1 MLVNTI
7 CTPAL
12 IYLIFSVAHVLIDT
26 FKGLYNT
33 ALIKIF
39 LTIFFTFIL
48 NYLCQAGLGI
58 LSWLI
63 IFVPFIL
70 MTVIVTMLL
79 FTFNLDPKTGKIR
92 KETGGKGIN
101 RDIVLYHDHGPGGN
115 GGDGHGE
122 NLKHGVG
129 VRNSYESAGP
139 IEEKRNYR
147 FKLDSEFSAG
157 PEMRHIRDQRLLNY

>member
-1 MLVNTI
+1 MIVNTI

-79 FTFNLDPKTGKIR
+79 FTFNLDPKTGKVR
-92 KETGGKGIN
+92 KETGSKGIN
-101 RDIVLYHDHGPGGN
+101 RDIVLYHDHGE
-115 GGDGHGE
+115 GE
-122 NLKHGVG
+122 NGELKHGIG
-129 VRNSYESAGP
+129 IRNDYESAGS
-139 IEEKRNYR
+139 IEDKRNYR
-147 FKLDSEFSAG
+147 FKLDSEYTTG

>member
-1 MLVNTI
+1 MIVNTI

-92 KETGGKGIN
+92 KETGKKGIN
-101 RDIVLYHDHGPGGN
+101 RDIILYHDHGEK
-115 GGDGHGE
+115 E
-122 NLKHGVG
+122 NVSLKHGIG
-129 VRNSYESAGP
+129 IRDGHESAGP
-139 IEEKRNYR
+139 IEDKRNYR
-147 FKLDSEFSAG
+147 FKLDSEYTKGS
-157 PEMRHIRDQRLLNY
+157 EMRHIRDQRLLNY